1 MKRLAVWFF
10 FLLIAAAWAAPQN
23 EGPKA
28 DLVLRHGR
36 VYTMD
41 AARSWAESVAISK
54 GRIVYAGPDRGI
66 QEWIGKDTQTMELG
80 GRYVMPSFIDSHVH
94 PLEAGISL
102 NQLVLDE
109 MTTKEEILDGVKQYA
124 AAHTDAKW
132 ILGGGWSLPIFPAA
146 NPQKEWLDALVP
158 DRPVLLG
165 SADGHSAWANSK
177 ALELAHVT
185 KDTPDPVGGRIE
197 RNAQGEPSG
206 TLRESA
212 VDLVDKVAPSPTP
225 EERIAGL
232 KKAVGIMNHFGIT
245 GFNDASLSEDGLIA
259 YTDADRRGVL
269 TARVAGSI
277 YANPDGSLEQVL
289 GQVKTMKAWRE
300 KYRTA
305 NFRATT
311 VKIFEDGVIEAN
323 TAAML
328 QPYLDRNGD
337 AGKLLWEAQI
347 LNPFV
352 ELIDREGF
360 QVHFH
365 AIGDR
370 AVRTA
375 LDALEAAQKT
385 NGIRDGRPF
394 LAHIEVIDPA
404 DIPRFVKIGASPC
417 FQPLWSFEDDY
428 ITDLTKPKMAQER
441 WQWIYPIESVE
452 RTGAVVSMGSDWN
465 VSSVNPLEGI
475 EVAVTRRAPGDAPD
489 RKPTFLPE
497 QRIDVAEGLAAYTI
511 GSAWTNFWDKET
523 GTIETGKSAD
533 LIVLSDNPFN
543 VNPEKLS
550 DIKVLITLFK
560 GKPVYRDPEWK

>member
-23 EGPKA
+23 EVPKA

-66 QEWIGKDTQTMELG
+66 VDWIGKDTQTMELG

-109 MTTKEEILDGVKQYA
+109 LTTKDQILDAVKKYA
-124 AAHTDAKW
+124 AEHGAAKW

-177 ALELAHVT
+177 ALELAQVT
-185 KDTPDPVGGRIE
+185 KDTLDPVGGRIE
-197 RNAQGEPSG
+197 RNAQGEPTG

-225 EERIAGL
+225 TERIAGL
-232 KKAVGIMNHFGIT
+232 QKAVGIMNRYGIT

-259 YTDADRRGVL
+259 YTDADRRGIL

-300 KYRTA
+300 KYRTG
-305 NFRATT
+305 NFRTTT

-328 QPYLDRNGD
+328 QPYLDGNGD
-337 AGKLLWEAQI
+337 AGKLLWEPQI

-385 NGIRDGRPF
+385 NGVRDGRPF

-428 ITDLTKPKMAQER
+428 ITDLTKPKMPPER

-475 EVAVTRRAPGDAPD
+475 EVAVTRRAPGDEPD
-489 RKPTFLPE
+489 RKDTFLPE

-523 GTIETGKSAD
+523 GTIEAGKSAD
-533 LIVLSDNPFN
+533 LIVLSDNPFD
-543 VNPEKLS
+543 VNPSKLS
-550 DIKVLITLFK
+550 DIKVLVTLFK
-560 GKPVYRDPEWK
+560 GKPVYQDPQWK